1 MKFASYIV
9 RDKGTMEDAE
19 NIIILLDKILKDK
32 TLCSNPEFVKN
43 AGDIAASVFTNEQA
57 ELAYKI
63 LSDERLYS
71 SSEFMETAVDIVSTT
86 YTKEAADI
94 KQDMIDRILQEK
106 RLYSNPEYMKK
117 AANAINSSYTEDSA
131 EKRIKLLNKIFSDE
145 DLYTNSDFMKNADV
159 MIENIIDDELSYN
172 EALNILS
179 NYKKAGILPNQIFIL
194 FSGNKSEGITKKQ
207 LIRLNQTIGEDK
219 AAILSETE
227 TIMAARFIEAA
238 GKKDINEIPMYAKRS
253 FLRDLVSENSDLFNQ
268 SEEMQKLFPLLP
280 KNQEEYCA
288 LLPSIV
294 KSLGIE
300 TNSLTSEEVKAFE
313 SSMSDLSSTLKGISD
328 SSFKDLTI
336 TQEYP
341 KDAFIKDILDKVKD
355 LSPSERQKVYDYFG
369 FELHKN
375 TRTNTGFYITG
386 YPVNLNN
393 GKKLAQIT
401 DPETKEVVEAVRSDV
416 VRFSE
421 NNPIICSDKNIEQA
435 LNSIVQY
442 LPEMRTMIDR
452 VQAGND
458 TLKDKG
464 AHSYDVLKHSLKVM
478 QKISQDEKFDSLNA
492 SDKKL
497 MLIASLMHDITKK
510 EGYTDKTH
518 CNEGAF
524 DMFFISRKF
533 NLSREEQI
541 KLYTLIKHH
550 EWLSYVNT
558 AKSQAE
564 LEKRLQSTAY
574 DLRHDNLLDLSLM
587 FSHADLRAVKEDDS
601 FHDKKEGD
609 SRIDFNGEVRSFGEA
624 CNLYGEKLK
633 EYISELRKSQPIL
646 PVTKIPSAED
656 IKQNLTVN
664 PDGSTNVKGVYVDK
678 DGLVVIKFNEVED
691 WEKIGFP
698 KGSVSR
704 GITQTMYNGEQVDT
718 GNIKFIVHGLDYANQ
733 LTKFDAFS
741 LVDSDA
747 LLSVSYAERPE
758 SKYRFFRP
766 QGVLLDVDTKDIHG
780 GGNTDSGSGVGKN
793 IDTFKQ
799 NYIFGG
805 ERESDRLY
813 ISELVKNALNLSD
826 EEYID
831 FVRKNSDKSFIEI
844 EPAEVREKLIKA
856 FASINSNTRRGN
868 REYNEMYISNPKPPM
883 AVFAYSIDYNEK
895 IDDPLAFLNRDEIRG
910 HENGFGNSSNGISVK
925 DRTAFLRQYAIERNI
940 PFFIFGD

>member
-1 MKFASYIV
+1 M
-9 RDKGTMEDAE
+9 
-19 NIIILLDKILKDK
+19 LD
-32 TLCSNPEFVKN
+32 
-43 AGDIAASVFTNEQA
+43 
-57 ELAYKI
+57 KI
-63 LSDERLYS
+63 LSDERLFNNPA
-71 SSEFMETAVDIVSTT
+71 FMEEAGGIIS
-86 YTKEAADI
+86 YTKTKEQAEI
-94 KQDMIDRILQEK
+94 KTAMLDKIL
-106 RLYSNPEYMKK
+106 
-117 AANAINSSYTEDSA
+117 
-131 EKRIKLLNKIFSDE
+131 SDE
-145 DLYTNSDFMKNADV
+145 RLFNNPDFMK
-159 MIENIIDDELSYN
+159 ETGRIINDTGTKEKA
-172 EALNILS
+172 EKVLNLLN
-179 NYKKAGILPNQIFIL
+179 NYERMEILPNQIL
-194 FSGNKSEGITKKQ
+194 FMLDEAENNISISQLKKVNRVLGKKQ
-207 LIRLNQTIGEDK
+207 AGRLSASDTVI
-219 AAILSETE
+219 AATFTDLY
-227 TIMAARFIEAA
+227 
-238 GKKDINEIPMYAKRS
+238 GKNNINEIPIYKKREL
-253 FLRDLVSENSDLFNQ
+253 LRKLVAANSDLFQQ
-268 SEEMQKLFPLLP
+268 SEDIQKLFPLLP

-313 SSMSDLSSTLKGISD
+313 ASMSDLSSTLKGISD

-416 VRFSE
+416 IRFSE
-421 NNPIICSDKNIEQA
+421 NNPVICSDKNIEQA
-435 LNSIVQY
+435 LNSIVKY

-464 AHSYDVLKHSLKVM
+464 VHSYDVLKHSLKVM
-478 QKISQDEKFDSLNA
+478 QKVSQDEKFESLND

-518 CNEGAF
+518 YTEGAF
-524 DMFFISRKF
+524 DMFFISQKF

-550 EWLSYVNT
+550 EWLSYVNK

-564 LEKRLQSTAY
+564 LEERLQSTAY
-574 DLRHDNLLDLSLM
+574 DLRHDNILDMSLM

-624 CNLYGEKLK
+624 CDLYGEKLK

-704 GITQTMYNGEQVDT
+704 GITQTMYNREQVDT
-718 GNIKFIVHGLDYANQ
+718 GNIKFIAHGLDYANQ

-799 NYIFGG
+799 KYIFGG

>member
-1 MKFASYIV
+1 M
-9 RDKGTMEDAE
+9 
-19 NIIILLDKILKDK
+19 LD
-32 TLCSNPEFVKN
+32 
-43 AGDIAASVFTNEQA
+43 
-57 ELAYKI
+57 KI
-63 LSDERLYS
+63 LSDERFYNNPV
-71 SSEFMETAVDIVSTT
+71 FMKYAGGIIGNAN
-86 YTKEAADI
+86 TKEQADLANY
-94 KQDMIDRILQEK
+94 IL
-106 RLYSNPEYMKK
+106 
-117 AANAINSSYTEDSA
+117 
-131 EKRIKLLNKIFSDE
+131 SDE
-145 DLYTNSDFMKNADV
+145 RFYNNPDFMKYAGGIIGNADTK
-159 MIENIIDDELSYN
+159 EQADLANY
-172 EALNILS
+172 ILS
-179 NYKKAGILPNQIFIL
+179 DERFYNNPDFMKYAGEIIRYTDTKERAELTNRILSDERLFNNPDFMKYAGGIIGNADTKEKAEKVLNLLNNYERMEILPNQIL
-194 FSGNKSEGITKKQ
+194 FMLNEAENNISISQLKKVNRVLGKQ
-207 LIRLNQTIGEDK
+207 AGRLSASDTVI
-219 AAILSETE
+219 AASFTDLY
-227 TIMAARFIEAA
+227 
-238 GKKDINEIPMYAKRS
+238 GKNNINEIPIYKKREL
-253 FLRDLVSENSDLFNQ
+253 LRKLVAANSDLFQQ
-268 SEEMQKLFPLLP
+268 SEDIQKLFPLLP

-300 TNSLTSEEVKAFE
+300 TNSLTSGEVKAFE
-313 SSMSDLSSTLKGISD
+313 ASMSDLSSTLKGISD

-401 DPETKEVVEAVRSDV
+401 DPKTKEVVEAVRSDV

-478 QKISQDEKFDSLNA
+478 QKVSQDEKFESLND

-518 CNEGAF
+518 YTEGAF
-524 DMFFISRKF
+524 DMFFISQKF

-550 EWLSYVNT
+550 EWLSYVNK

-564 LEKRLQSTAY
+564 LEERLQSTAY
-574 DLRHDNLLDLSLM
+574 DLRHDNILDMSLM

-601 FHDKKEGD
+601 FHDKKDGD
-609 SRIDFNGEVRSFGEA
+609 SRIDFNGQARSFGEA
-624 CNLYGEKLK
+624 CDLYGEKLK
-633 EYISELRKSQPIL
+633 EYISELQKSQPIL
-646 PVTKIPSAED
+646 PVTKIPSAD
-656 IKQNLTVN
+656 IIKQNLTVN

-704 GITQTMYNGEQVDT
+704 GITQTMYNREQVDT
-718 GNIKFIVHGLDYANQ
+718 GNIKFIAHGLDYANQ

-766 QGVLLDVDTKDIHG
+766 QGVLLDVDTKNIHG
-780 GGNTDSGSGVGKN
+780 GGDTDAGSGLGKN

-831 FVRKNSDKSFIEI
+831 FVRKNADKSFIEI

-856 FASINSNTRRGN
+856 FASINSNTRKGN
-868 REYNEMYISNPKPPM
+868 REYNEMYISNPKSPM

-895 IDDPLAFLNRDEIRG
+895 IDDPLSFLNRDEVKE
-910 HENGFGNSSNGISVK
+910 HERGFGNINDDISVK
-925 DRTAFLRQYAIERNI
+925 NRTAFLRQYALEHNI